1 MNLIVAGGRDFTN
14 YRLLKEK
21 LDFLLSN
28 TDKEEVT
35 ILCGKAKGADSLG
48 ERYANENNID
58 VWEYAADWEKHG
70 KSAGYLRNSDMA
82 DAGTH
87 LVAFW
92 NGTVKSSGTYNMI
105 QTARKRGLVVRV
117 VRY

>member
-14 YRLLKEK
+14 YKLLKEK

-35 ILCGKAKGADSLG
+35 ILCGMARGADLLG
-48 ERYANENNID
+48 KRYADENNID
-58 VWEYAADWEKHG
+58 VWEYPADWSKG
-70 KSAGYLRNSDMA
+70 KQAGYLRNSQMA
-82 DAGTH
+82 DDATH

-92 NGTVKSSGTYNMI
+92 KGTVKGSGTKHMI
-105 QTARKRGLVVRV
+105 DLATKKGLVVRV

>member
-14 YRLLKEK
+14 YRLPKEK

-58 VWEYAADWEKHG
+58 VWEYLANWEKHG

-87 LVAFW
+87 LVAFH
-92 NGTVKSSGTYNMI
+92 NGISRGTKHMI
-105 QTARKRGLVVRV
+105 DLATKKGLVVRV
-117 VRY
+117 IKY

>member
-87 LVAFW
+87 LVAFH
-92 NGTVKSSGTYNMI
+92 NGISRGTKHMI
-105 QTARKRGLVVRV
+105 DLATKKGLVVRV
-117 VRY
+117 IKF

>member
-48 ERYANENNID
+48 ERYANENDID
-58 VWEYAADWEKHG
+58 VWEYPANWDKHG
-70 KSAGYLRNSDMA
+70 KSAGYLRNADMA
-82 DAGTH
+82 DDGTH

-92 NGTVKSSGTYNMI
+92 DEVSKGTKHMI
-105 QTARKRGLVVRV
+105 DLATKKGLIVRV
-117 VRY
+117 IKY

>member
-14 YRLLKEK
+14 YKLLKEK

-48 ERYANENNID
+48 ERYANENEID
-58 VWEYAADWEKHG
+58 VWEYPADWSKG
-70 KSAGYLRNSDMA
+70 KQAGYLRNAQMA
-82 DAGTH
+82 DDGTH

-92 NGTVKSSGTYNMI
+92 NGGSRGTKHMI
-105 QTARKRGLVVRV
+105 DLATKKGLIVRV

>member
-58 VWEYAADWEKHG
+58 VWEYLANWEKHG

-87 LVAFW
+87 LVAFH
-92 NGTVKSSGTYNMI
+92 NGISRGTKHMI
-105 QTARKRGLVVRV
+105 DLATKKGLVVRV
-117 VRY
+117 IKY

>member
-14 YRLLKEK
+14 YKLLKEK
-21 LDFLLSN
+21 IDFLLSN

-58 VWEYAADWEKHG
+58 VWEYPADWSKG
-70 KSAGYLRNSDMA
+70 KQAGYLRNSQMA
-82 DAGTH
+82 DDGTH

-92 NGTVKSSGTYNMI
+92 DGVSRGTKHMI
-105 QTARKRGLVVRV
+105 DLATKKGLVVRV
-117 VRY
+117 IKY